1 VTRPQLSLAVAV
13 TLLLVTFGVAT
24 QIEPASPATPAR
36 TEARFVPVARAVAA
50 CPDPVADARSA
61 TSVSVAAPGAIDSRT
76 SGRSG
81 SAGAA
86 SGRATVVPLGRSSPV
101 TGRLSAVGSTV
112 VDVTAP
118 ATGSG
123 AEAAADPR
131 PLLARASGALAPG
144 LDVTMTTRSTA
155 DDLRGLL
162 SDSCV
167 TPGTEFWFVGS
178 GAVVGQ
184 RGRVYLTNSEPVPA
198 QVDVTLYG
206 PNGLIDAPSGRGVTI
221 AAGQQQ
227 VLKLDALAPDV
238 ERFGIHVE
246 VRQGRIAAAVRDQQ
260 VAGLTP
266 RGADWVPAAESP
278 SRRLVLPGVLSGQG
292 ERRLQV
298 LVPGDTDAIVR
309 VRLVGSD
316 GSFVPSGLDVV
327 EARAGRVTDIDLA
340 SYTGGRAVAVALTSD
355 QPVTAGLLMRVGGGP
370 AEVSEIAY
378 TAAAAALRPRSPGV
392 LPDLRAGT
400 ADAADAGDA
409 AGKGPKSTIVLAAPD
424 GEATVLIAALPPATG
439 EPMRVTVP
447 EGSQVTVA
455 ASELSTAAQFAVSLV
470 PQPGS
475 GPVMVG
481 SQTTE
486 DVTDGSFVT
495 SSVVRPVRYAVRVPR
510 VAADLSTGLR
520 QRGQ

>member
-1 VTRPQLSLAVAV
+1 MTRPQLSLAVAV
-13 TLLLVTFGVAT
+13 TVLLVAFGVAT
-24 QIEPASPATPAR
+24 QIEPASPAAPAR

-50 CPDPVADARSA
+50 CPDPVVNDRSA

-81 SAGAA
+81 AA

-101 TGRLSAVGSTV
+101 TARLTSVGSTAV
-112 VDVTAP
+112 GVTAP
-118 ATGSG
+118 AAG
-123 AEAAADPR
+123 ASASAAADDAR

-144 LDVTMTTRSTA
+144 LDVAMTTRSTA
-155 DDLRGLL
+155 GDLRGLL
-162 SDSCV
+162 SDSCA

-184 RGRVYLTNSEPVPA
+184 RGRLYLSNSEPVPA

-206 PNGLIDAPSGRGVTI
+206 PNGVIDAPSGRGVTI

-266 RGADWVPAAESP
+266 RGADWVPAAASP
-278 SRRLVLPGVLSGQG
+278 SRRQVLPGVLPGEG

-298 LVPGDTDAIVR
+298 VVPGDTDAIVR

-340 SYTGGRAVAVALTSD
+340 PYTGGRAVAVALTSD
-355 QPVTAGLLMRVGGGP
+355 QPVTAGLLMRVGGGA

-378 TAAAAALRPRSPGV
+378 TAAAPALRPRAPGV
-392 LPDLRAGT
+392 VPDLRAGT
-400 ADAADAGDA
+400 GDAADP
-409 AGKGPKSTIVLAAPD
+409 GPKSTIVLAAPD
-424 GEATVLIAALPPATG
+424 GPATVRIAALPPATG

-455 ASELSTAAQFAVSLV
+455 ASQLSSAEQFAVSLV

-475 GPVMVG
+475 GPVMVA

-495 SSVVRPVRYAVRVPR
+495 ASVVRPVRYAVRVPR
-510 VAADLSTGLR
+510 VAPDLSTGLR
-520 QRGQ
+520 PRDP

>member
-1 VTRPQLSLAVAV
+1 MTRPQLSFAVAV
-13 TLLLVTFGVAT
+13 TVLVVTFGVAT
-24 QIEPASPATPAR
+24 QIEPASPAAPAR

-355 QPVTAGLLMRVGGGP
+355 QPVTAGLLMRVGADA

-378 TAAAAALRPRSPGV
+378 TTAAPALRPRAPGV
-392 LPDLRAGT
+392 IPDLRAG
-400 ADAADAGDA
+400 AGDT
-409 AGKGPKSTIVLAAPD
+409 GPKSTIMLVAPD
-424 GEATVLIAALPPATG
+424 GPATVQLAALPPASG

-447 EGSQVTVA
+447 EGSQVTVP
-455 ASELSTAAQFAVSLV
+455 ASQLSSAGQFAVSLV
-470 PQPGS
+470 PRPGS
-475 GPVMVG
+475 GPVMVS

-486 DVTDGSFVT
+486 EVTDGSFVT
-495 SSVVRPVRYAVRVPR
+495 ASVVRPVRYAVRVPR

-520 QRGQ
+520 QRDQ